1 MRLEHKNKA
10 ITAIRMFDSDRS
22 VYYGVKPP
30 SNQRDNRITTWAPTY
45 YKIEM
50 GKAYR
55 IKISAKDDGNFLPKG
70 LALYKMGDAGT
81 GILLKKM
88 NEGDDW
94 YADFVAQGDSIKD
107 GRIRVAN
114 NSGELKENLSY
125 GLRVYELQAQSFKV
139 YRGNDLVMDNYI
151 AKKDLSDSTLSTDK
165 KIVID
170 GLKESLEVGQWYQAV
185 LRVDNDSEALEDAL
199 LDVGGKEVEFYRF
212 ASTDELHATFLCDDS
227 LKGGIK
233 LKSKANTLVLNGSL
247 SLYKDM
253 RSRSEGSD

>member
-10 ITAIRMFDSDRS
+10 ITAIRMLGSDESVWDGRRS
-22 VYYGVKPP
+22 P
-30 SNQRDNRITTWAPTY
+30 SGMENTHYTTWTLDT

-55 IKISAKDDGNFLPKG
+55 ITISTRDDGNFLPKG
-70 LALYKMGDAGT
+70 LGLYKMGDAGKY
-81 GILLKKM
+81 IPLKKIDSS
-88 NEGDDW
+88 DDW
-94 YADFVAQGDSIKD
+94 YADFVAQGELIEKSKI
-107 GRIRVAN
+107 GISNR
-114 NSGELKENLSY
+114 SGELKENLTF

-151 AKKDLSDSTLSTDK
+151 VKKDLINDSLSTDK
-165 KIVID
+165 AIVID
-170 GLKESLEVGQWYQAV
+170 GLKEPLEVGQWYQAV
-185 LRVDNDSEALEDAL
+185 LRVDTDALTDVL
-199 LDVGGKEVEFYRF
+199 LDVGGKEIEFYRF

-227 LKGGIK
+227 LKDGIE

>member
-94 YADFVAQGDSIKD
+94 YADFVAQGESIEEGKIKISN
-107 GRIRVAN
+107 R
-114 NSGELKENLSY
+114 SGELKENLSY
-125 GLRVYELQAQSFKV
+125 GLKVYELQAQSFKV
-139 YRGNDLVMDNYI
+139 YHGNNLIMDNYI
-151 AKKDLSDSTLSTDK
+151 TKKDLSDSTLTAEK
-165 KIVID
+165 PIVID
-170 GLKESLEVGQWYQAV
+170 GLKEPLEAGQWYQAI
-185 LRVDNDSEALEDAL
+185 LRVDNDSEALEDIL
-199 LDVGGKEVEFYRF
+199 LNVGGKEVEFYRF

>member
-10 ITAIRMFDSDRS
+10 ITGIRMLGNDES
-22 VYYGVKPP
+22 VWHGSRTP
-30 SNQRDNRITTWAPTY
+30 RDQENDYFTTWKPTSY
-45 YKIEM
+45 NIEM

-55 IKISAKDDGNFLPKG
+55 IVISARDEGNFLPEG

-81 GILLKKM
+81 GILFKKISDS
-88 NEGDDW
+88 DDW

-107 GRIRVAN
+107 GKIKVSNR
-114 NSGELKENLSY
+114 SGELKENLSY
-125 GLRVYELQAQSFKV
+125 DVSLCEQQSQSFKV

-151 AKKDLSDSTLSTDK
+151 AKKDLSDSTLTAEK
-165 KIVID
+165 PIVID
-170 GLKESLEVGQWYQAV
+170 GPKEPLEVGQWYQAV
-185 LRVDNDSEALEDAL
+185 LRVDTDALEDAL

-212 ASTDELHATFLCDDS
+212 ASTDELHATFLCEES
-227 LKGGIK
+227 LKDGIE

-253 RSRSEGSD
+253 RSRSEGRN